1 MRIVINGWF
10 WEQIAT
16 GSGQYL
22 ASLAAWLAQAGPEH
36 ERIMVTPRGQKSSAL
51 TAGRGWQTVAAPTPF
66 DGLSRNLAKLW
77 FEQVAFPRACRRL
90 HADVA
95 LVPYWGSPWWQ
106 PCPTVV
112 TVHDVIPLL
121 LPLYRGSPLQRAYTA
136 LVSRTARRAHAVL
149 ADSEAGRR
157 DIIARLNIPPER
169 VHAIH
174 LAVDPGFSPVTD
186 GEKLARVREKYALPD
201 EAFLLYMGGFDARKN
216 VARMLQGYAQVVK
229 SETAHIHS
237 VLSRGTGQGQETK
250 LVVAGKLPGKD
261 SAFMPDPAA
270 LAERLGIRDR
280 VSFIG
285 WVDEADK
292 PALYSM
298 ALAALYLSAYE
309 GFGLPVLEAMGCG
322 CAVITASSPG
332 MA

>member
-1 MRIVINGWF
+1 MRVVVNGWF

-22 ASLAAWLAQAGPEH
+22 AGLAAWLPQAGPEH
-36 ERIMVTPRGQKSSAL
+36 ERIMVTRSLRQGTAGSSVL
-51 TAGRGWQTVAAPTPF
+51 TAAWQTVAAPTPF

-90 HADVA
+90 RADVA

-112 TVHDVIPLL
+112 TVYDLIPLL
-121 LPLYRGSPLQRAYTA
+121 LPLYRGGLLQRAYTG

-169 VHAIH
+169 VHAVH

-186 GEKLARVREKYALPD
+186 REELDRVREKYALPGGP
-201 EAFLLYMGGFDARKN
+201 FLLYMGGFDARKN

-229 SETAHIHS
+229 GETAQ
-237 VLSRGTGQGQETK
+237 GTGHGREIR
-250 LVVAGKLPGKD
+250 LVVAGRLPEKD
-261 SAFMPDPAA
+261 SAFMPDPAI
-270 LAERLGIRDR
+270 LADRLGIRDR

-298 ALAALYLSAYE
+298 ALAALYLSEYE
-309 GFGLPVLEAMGCG
+309 GFGLPVLEAMGGG
-322 CAVITASSPG
+322 CAVIAASSPG
-332 MA
+332 TT